1 MKKIAPLFF
10 VTFSLLSLTSFSQ
23 SKDET
28 AIRQILQ
35 TQQNAWNTGQLP
47 QFMNGY
53 WPNDSLM
60 FIGKSGITYG
70 YQKTLDNY
78 IKGYP
83 DTAAMGKLHFDILEM
98 KNLSPEYYFVVG
110 KWFLKRSIGD
120 IGGHFTLLF
129 RKIKGQWLIVADHSS

>member
-1 MKKIAPLFF
+1 MKNIISLFF
-10 VTFSLLSLTSFSQ
+10 LLISINSFSQ
-23 SKDET
+23 SKDEI
-28 AIRQILQ
+28 AIRQVLQ
-35 TQQNAWNTGQLP
+35 TQENAWNTGNLT

-53 WPNDSLM
+53 WQNDSLM

-83 DTAAMGKLHFDILEM
+83 DAASMGKLHFDILEM
-98 KNLSPEYYFVVG
+98 KKLSPEYYFVVG

-120 IGGHFTLLF
+120 VGGHFTLLF
-129 RKIKGQWLIVADHSS
+129 RKIKHQWNIVADHSS